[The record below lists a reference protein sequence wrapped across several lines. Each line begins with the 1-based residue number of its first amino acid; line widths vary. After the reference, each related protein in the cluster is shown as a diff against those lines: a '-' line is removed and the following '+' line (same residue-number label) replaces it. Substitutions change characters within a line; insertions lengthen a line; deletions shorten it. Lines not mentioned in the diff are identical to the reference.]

1 MYSSLKLFCL
11 SNSTAVSAH
20 QEEGSPIPPNV
31 DPTAYDLIILEV
43 DDILPSPLTPLVLA
57 PTVTKPVCEKQTPAL
72 FTMAQSYPQ
81 PQSVDTVNYARVNP
95 LSLPATSSS
104 SSGELHLY
112 TDSDTSSPS
121 VPTGRQSSS
130 QELLLQGTSQVPQP
144 PLLFST
150 AHTAVSTA
158 QPSMQPTNI
167 PSWAD
172 EVATAEQ
179 SGHSTPET
187 VVPNWAYSGRI
198 RGAQPRS
205 QPLVYPPPVMPT
217 PHTQHTPVP
226 SPRYGPAL
234 PPLRPQQSFREPPP
248 YDRPTSTD
256 NYPCT
261 DPSPRRRPRARA
273 HEIYRVRCSP
283 IQASQSPA
291 RHTASPSRGPQPSSS
306 RGWRNPFA
314 PTNEFHEFTKYHPG

>member
-1 MYSSLKLFCL
+1 M
-11 SNSTAVSAH
+11 
-20 QEEGSPIPPNV
+20 
-31 DPTAYDLIILEV
+31 LEV
-43 DDILPSPLTPLVLA
+43 DDILPSPLNPLVLA
-57 PTVTKPVCEKQTPAL
+57 PTVPKPVCKMQTPAL

-95 LSLPATSSS
+95 LASPATSFS
-104 SSGELHLY
+104 SSGKLHLY
-112 TDSDTSSPS
+112 IDSDTSSPS
-121 VPTGRQSSS
+121 VPTGLQSSS
-130 QELLLQGTSQVPQP
+130 QELLLQGTSQLPQP
-144 PLLFST
+144 PPLFST
-150 AHTAVSTA
+150 A
-158 QPSMQPTNI
+158 QPPIQPTNI

-179 SGHSTPET
+179 SGQSTPET
-187 VVPNWAYSGRI
+187 VVLNWAYSGRI
-198 RGAQPRS
+198 RRAQPRS
-205 QPLVYPPPVMPT
+205 QPLVYPSPVMPT

-234 PPLRPQQSFREPPP
+234 PPLRPQQSFPEPPP

-261 DPSPRRRPRARA
+261 DPSPRRRPRATA

-291 RHTASPSRGPQPSSS
+291 RHSASPSRGPQPSCS
-306 RGWRNPFA
+306 RGWPNPFA
-314 PTNEFHEFTKYHPG
+314 PTHGIPHKSQQTNFTFHVFTNPLGINTIQVIHVPEIISYTSPHLSTR